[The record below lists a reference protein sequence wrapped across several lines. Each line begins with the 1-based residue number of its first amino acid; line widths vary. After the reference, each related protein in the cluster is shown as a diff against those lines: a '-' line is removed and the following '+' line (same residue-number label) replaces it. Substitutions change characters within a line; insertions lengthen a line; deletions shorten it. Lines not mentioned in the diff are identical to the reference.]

1 LGGISLNIERLTNQ
15 LIIDEGLK
23 LKPYRCSADKLT
35 IGVGRNIE
43 EVGISEEEARY
54 LLKNDIEM
62 VTAQCLAE
70 FPWFILLSDARK
82 EAIVNLVFNMGLT
95 TFKKFKKT
103 IGYIEQG
110 LFDLAGSELL
120 DSNYARQVGDRSV
133 RVANMLANG

>member
-1 LGGISLNIERLTNQ
+1 LGGFPLNIERLTNQ

-70 FPWFILLSDARK
+70 FSWFSGLTDVRK

-95 TFKKFKKT
+95 TFKKFQKT

-110 LFDLAGSELL
+110 LFELAGTELL

>member
-1 LGGISLNIERLTNQ
+1 MGGISLNIERLTNQ

>member
-82 EAIVNLVFNMGLT
+82 EAIVNLVFNMGLS

-110 LFDLAGSELL
+110 LFELAGSELL